1 MKRILLILSA
11 AVLLCL
17 SSCGSN
23 QPQPQTEATEAST
36 QRVTQSSEVEAL
48 QPYWDVHADEIGSY
62 AGLYHGQRFSGD
74 FQELWRDRQTKDG
87 SVVFYTPSIL
97 GLSEKEGAVNQAET
111 EYVTGPQTWWTYYY
125 DNTAKQI
132 YLIYDIE
139 YGKDEEGYDVLE
151 FKRGR
156 TYYSETDYEWEDDYY
171 KVTIET
177 DDKFVVAEAEAKLEG
192 NDYLRF
198 YWKKNAGLIGFYRG
212 HYNEDGEVECCT
224 NLRYTSRTADG
235 WNMAGTLQPY
245 PFAEVPTPKPK
256 WPDKLWPDEHKGLDD
271 PELRDI
277 LEQY

>member
-17 SSCGSN
+17 CSCGEK
-23 QPQPQTEATEAST
+23 QPQPQTEETEASS
-36 QRVTQSSEVEAL
+36 QIVTQSTEVETL
-48 QPYWDVHADEIGSY
+48 QPYWDAHSDEIGSY
-62 AGLYHGQRFSGD
+62 AGLYHGQRFSGS
-74 FQELWRDRQTKDG
+74 FREQWIECQTKDG
-87 SVVFYTPSIL
+87 SVMFYTPSID
-97 GLSEKEGAVNQAET
+97 GLTEKEGEVQNAEDDCI
-111 EYVTGPQTWWTYYY
+111 TGPQTWWEYYY

-132 YLIYDIE
+132 YLIYDAE
-139 YGKDEEGYDVLE
+139 YSKDEEGYDVLK
-151 FKRGR
+151 FKRSR
-156 TYYSETDYEWEDDYY
+156 TYYSETDYEWEDECY
-171 KVTIET
+171 KVIIET
-177 DDKFVVAEAEAKLEG
+177 DDEFVVAEAEAKLPG

-198 YWKKNAGLIGFYRG
+198 YWKKNAGLIGVYRG

-245 PFAEVPTPKPK
+245 PFPNTEPK